1 MNQREFSLMTYT
13 GAVMIAIGFAAIFAG
28 AMLSGSVAVGTG
40 SLLVFLAMISSW
52 WSNGQE

>member
-1 MNQREFSLMTYT
+1 MTYT
-13 GAVMIAIGFAAIFAG
+13 GAVMIATGFAAILGG

-52 WSNGQE
+52 WNNGQE